1 MVANLRAR
9 KSDDRLPLGQMYSRG
24 PKRKTMIVYAIAPGT
39 PVHVKGILHH
49 VRRVLPGVDE
59 MDSQARVAP
68 TLDTLDQT
76 NQSRYCQPGEGMSP
90 RKEELH
96 SEDLQ

>member
-9 KSDDRLPLGQMYSRG
+9 KLDGRLPLQPVYPRG
-24 PKRKTMIVYAIAPGT
+24 PQRKTMIVYTIASGT
-39 PVHVKGILHH
+39 PVHVKGILHD
-49 VRRVLPGVDE
+49 VRRVLSGVDE

-76 NQSRYCQPGEGMSP
+76 NQSRYCQPGKGISP
-90 RKEELH
+90 
-96 SEDLQ
+96 